1 MAQAKTLSETEFD
14 RLLSTIR
21 KTRYSKRNTVMI
33 QLTDWAGMRV
43 GEVALLRVEEV
54 TNPDGSIK
62 AEIYL
67 SADQTKG
74 AKGRIVMIPKR
85 LTEEIGGYLA
95 QERYRSR
102 QDPLFRSQ
110 KGRKGFTPDS
120 LTHLFKKF
128 YIRSGLE
135 NGSSHSG
142 RRTFITNLA
151 SKGVSA
157 RVLQELAGHKH
168 LSTTQRYIDVNDDMK
183 RKAIELI

>member
-1 MAQAKTLSETEFD
+1 MAQAKTLSEAELD

-21 KTRYSKRNTVMI
+21 KTLYSRRNKVMVL
-33 QLTDWAGMRV
+33 LTYWAGMRV
-43 GEVALLRVEEV
+43 GEVAALRLEDV
-54 TNPDGSIK
+54 TNPDGSVK

-74 AKGRIVMIPKR
+74 AKGRIVMIPTR
-85 LTEEIGGYLA
+85 LIEELSSYIA
-95 QERYRSR
+95 QERFKTR

-110 KGRKGFTPDS
+110 KGLKGFSADS

-157 RVLQELAGHKH
+157 RVLQELAGHKN

-183 RKAIELI
+183 RKALELI

>member
-1 MAQAKTLSETEFD
+1 M
-14 RLLSTIR
+14 
-21 KTRYSKRNTVMI
+21 
-33 QLTDWAGMRV
+33 
-43 GEVALLRVEEV
+43 GEVALLRVEDV

-74 AKGRIVMIPKR
+74 SKGRIVMIPGR
-85 LTEEIGGYLA
+85 LIEEIGGYVA
-95 QERYRSR
+95 QEKYRSR
-102 QDPLFRSQ
+102 KDPLFRSQ
-110 KGRKGFTPDS
+110 KGWKGFTPDS

-151 SKGVSA
+151 SRGVSA

>member
-1 MAQAKTLSETEFD
+1 MSQAKTLSEPEFD
-14 RLLSTIR
+14 RLLSTLR
-21 KTRYSKRNTVMI
+21 KTRYSRRNKAMVL
-33 QLTDWAGMRV
+33 LTYWSGMRV
-43 GEVALLRVEEV
+43 GEVAALKLEDVA
-54 TNPDGSIK
+54 NPDGSIK

-74 AKGRIVMIPKR
+74 SKGRIVMVPKR
-85 LTEEIGGYLA
+85 LIEELESYIA
-95 QERYRSR
+95 QERFKTR
-102 QDPLFRSQ
+102 QEPLFRSQ
-110 KGRKGFTPDS
+110 KGFKAFSADS